1 MTKIAMLVGAG
12 LAAASLALAA
22 PALADTGT
30 GTGTGTQSGIAALDN
45 SPSFT
50 SLSSANDFANSLES
64 QLASVPSCG
73 SCGLW
78 TRGAPVPSV

>member
-22 PALADTGT
+22 PALADT

>member
-22 PALADTGT
+22 PALADTA
-30 GTGTGTQSGIAALDN
+30 TGTGTQSGIAALDN